1 MADNVHEIKIVIG
14 GDASGA
20 TGALS
25 KVEKAFTGIFRSIG
39 QLTRFLSRLNWAIS
53 AIQTI
58 VEGYKKLTEWI
69 HRASRAAAEMR
80 MAEIFKDAANAM
92 DLLISKQKTYNSLL
106 QKELA
111 DLQRRNELD
120 NIDRTDKE
128 KREDEQRSI
137 DRANEIAAAPDEKAE
152 REIRRRWKVEDE
164 QIARSRESDR
174 LKREAANE
182 NEKAAIYGSKA
193 NAAQTAAD
201 KADSAAEDLRAE
213 MIRMSPE
220 QKAEA
225 EKQIAALKA
234 KAKALR
240 ESAEMLREEEKQA
253 EARAALYE
261 QQRDAIR
268 NAKSVAEAENNAELA
283 KEKREQE
290 KKDNN
295 PEDKKKRDQNLEDA
309 QLARKKQEDLAALD
323 PNDPNYA
330 RRKKE
335 IEDTYEIKAAEL
347 KRDRATNDE
356 DRQAADAEREAI
368 GMRQERERREE
379 EAERAADYSGKLA
392 DLADSSRPKDR
403 LTAMGLGSGGTV
415 DRTAQ
420 EQAQNVKTLVQLVKE
435 EIAAIR
441 ANNNGNVAVY
451 AP

>member
-1 MADNVHEIKIVIG
+1 MADNVHKTKIVIR

-39 QLTRFLSRLNWAIS
+39 YLTRFLSRLNWAIS

-137 DRANEIAAAPDEKAE
+137 ERANEIAAAPDEKAE

-164 QIARSRESDR
+164 RIARSRESDR
-174 LKREAANE
+174 LKRETANE

-225 EKQIAALKA
+225 EKQVAALKA

-240 ESAEMLREEEKQA
+240 ESSEMLREEEKQA

-261 QQRDAIR
+261 QQRDSIR
-268 NAKSVAEAENNAELA
+268 NAPSVADAENNAERS
-283 KEKREQE
+283 KEKREQDKKDFEERQKKARESSDAAAEFVKGYEDE
-290 KKDNN
+290 KKRS
-295 PEDKKKRDQNLEDA
+295 EEKR
-309 QLARKKQEDLAALD
+309 LAGIADFESRVAGQEDS
-323 PNDPNYA
+323 Y
-330 RRKKE
+330 
-335 IEDTYEIKAAEL
+335 
-347 KRDRATNDE
+347 
-356 DRQAADAEREAI
+356 
-368 GMRQERERREE
+368 
-379 EAERAADYSGKLA
+379 
-392 DLADSSRPKDR
+392 RPKDR
-403 LTAMGLGSGGTV
+403 LTAMGLGSGAV
-415 DRTAQ
+415 IDRTAQ
-420 EQAQNVKTLVQLVKE
+420 NQAKDVKTLVSLLKE
-435 EIAAIR
+435 QVSLTREKNQA
-441 ANNNGNVAVY
+441 NVAVY

>member
-1 MADNVHEIKIVIG
+1 MADNVHETKIVIG

-120 NIDRTDKE
+120 NIDRTDKDR
-128 KREDEQRSI
+128 REDEQRSI

-174 LKREAANE
+174 LKRETANE

-225 EKQIAALKA
+225 EKQVAALKA

-261 QQRDAIR
+261 QQRDSIR
-268 NAKSVAEAENNAELA
+268 NAPSVADAENNAERS
-283 KEKREQE
+283 KEKREQD
-290 KKDNN
+290 KKDF
-295 PEDKKKRDQNLEDA
+295 EERQKKARESDDA
-309 QLARKKQEDLAALD
+309 AREFVEEARKEEERQKEE
-323 PNDPNYA
+323 
-330 RRKKE
+330 RRKS
-335 IEDTYEIKAAEL
+335 IESYYGDL
-347 KRDRATNDE
+347 
-356 DRQAADAEREAI
+356 
-368 GMRQERERREE
+368 
-379 EAERAADYSGKLA
+379 SGQI
-392 DLADSSRPKDR
+392 DSSRPKDR